1 MKILVATTNP
11 GKLKELSELL
21 GDVSAE
27 IQWTCLKESPNIPEV
42 IEDGNTFARNAQ
54 KKALGYAK
62 ATGLWTLADDS
73 GLVIDAL
80 DGQPGVL
87 SARFAAN
94 ECSPPVKEEY
104 LEGGRGSIDRKTLDI
119 ANYQKALRLLKNVP
133 DPQRTARF
141 VCHLCL
147 ANEKE
152 ILLEAT
158 GTVEGVI
165 NHEPVGENGFGY
177 DPIFYI
183 PERNKTAAQLKNDEK
198 NKISHRG
205 NAIRKLKPIFE
216 SLLKG

>member
-11 GKLKELSELL
+11 GKHQELSELL
-21 GDVSAE
+21 GDVGAD
-27 IQWTCLKESPNIPEV
+27 IQWKSLCDFPNIPEV
-42 IEDGNTFARNAQ
+42 EEDGDTFARNAQ

-73 GLVIDAL
+73 GLAIDAL
-80 DGQPGVL
+80 DGRPGIH
-87 SARFAAN
+87 SARFATD
-94 ECSPPVKEEY
+94 ECPDA
-104 LEGGRGSIDRKTLDI
+104 DRKTLDI
-119 ANYQKALRLLKNVP
+119 ANYQKALNLLKDVT
-133 DPQRTARF
+133 DSQRTARF

-147 ANEKE
+147 ADEKE

-165 NHEPVGENGFGY
+165 NHAPVGENGFGY

-183 PERNKTAAQLKNDEK
+183 PEAQKTAAQLENHEK

-205 NAIRKLKPIFE
+205 NAIRKFKP
-216 SLLKG
+216 LLKQLMQK